1 MASLV
6 GAGGRVLCEPNPVL
20 QKRLRDY
27 LCLNRLGQ
35 VEIIS
40 SDAADKEEMME
51 FYGPALN
58 DGNSGNGH
66 VIESHLGDTGTI
78 RGAAPPSRHD
88 CRRARCER

>member
-58 DGNSGNGH
+58 DRNSGNGH

-78 RGAAPPSRHD
+78 RGAA
-88 CRRARCER
+88 RRLDTTVAGARCER